1 MGTAELLQQLAEAR
15 ADAGKRS
22 DLSEKRKQDLRA
34 HGAWRLDLG
43 ASSVPLLYHA
53 GYAGFRARF
62 RGTASIM
69 AASMTEPLD
78 IRRKRL
84 LFRSWHRGTKEAD
97 LLLGSFAERHLA
109 GFSPAQVDRYESLLG
124 AEDADLL
131 AWIGGRA
138 VPPAER
144 ESDVLRLL
152 LAFKYAPR
160 PA

>member
-1 MGTAELLQQLAEAR
+1 
-15 ADAGKRS
+15 
-22 DLSEKRKQDLRA
+22 
-34 HGAWRLDLG
+34 
-43 ASSVPLLYHA
+43 
-53 GYAGFRARF
+53 
-62 RGTASIM
+62 
-69 AASMTEPLD
+69 MTEPMD

-97 LLLGSFAERHLA
+97 LLLGSFAELHLA
-109 GFSPAQVDRYESLLG
+109 AFTPEQVDRYEALLA

-131 AWIGGRA
+131 NWMSGRA
-138 VPPAER
+138 APPAER

>member
-1 MGTAELLQQLAEAR
+1 
-15 ADAGKRS
+15 
-22 DLSEKRKQDLRA
+22 
-34 HGAWRLDLG
+34 
-43 ASSVPLLYHA
+43 
-53 GYAGFRARF
+53 
-62 RGTASIM
+62 
-69 AASMTEPLD
+69 MTEPLD
-78 IRRKRL
+78 TRRKRL

-109 GFSPAQVDRYESLLG
+109 AFTPEQVDRYEALLG

-131 AWIGGRA
+131 AWIAGRDA
-138 VPPAER
+138 PPAER